1 MTPVYSEELKARMV
15 QKLTSP
21 AGPSATSL
29 SHEIGIP
36 QSTLDSTVRRWRVGA
51 SRWSERFQ
59 YA

>member
-36 QSTLDSTVRRWRVGA
+36 QSTL
-51 SRWSERFQ
+51 SRWIRQ
-59 YA
+59 AGRV